1 MKFGAPFRQS
11 NKPIAA
17 PSPSAVPSFSAAER
31 KILQALVE
39 LYPLPHP
46 DASVSAKTIPQD
58 TPNAPGAGDK
68 KNAQD
73 APNAG
78 DIPSRQDI
86 PNAGDI
92 RDTPGTLDAGAAQ
105 EVPERTT
112 PTAHPVDRVSD
123 LEELVES
130 HIAGFTPHTKRL
142 VRFMLVGYDLT
153 PLLSRHMKPFHLLS
167 KESRRQWNASSATS
181 RNLPRKEAFKGL
193 DTLIQLIRASTP
205 EVRKLIGY
213 EGKPAVPVDWNDMPP
228 APSFPAYSYPDL
240 QPGDMEADVVIV
252 GSGAGGATAASVLA
266 KAGLKVI
273 VVEEGGFFNRDYFN
287 AHDPLE
293 RLSNIYRDNGM
304 TSTIGKPVISLPM
317 GRAIGGTTVIN
328 SGTCFDTPDDVLESW
343 SRQGIPSISPDDMRS
358 YFDQIADVIGIGP
371 SAPEILGKNA
381 EILRRG
387 ADALGYR
394 GGVIRRNARNCHGH
408 GICCFGCPVD
418 AKQGMHVSYLPLAAG
433 NGATVLS
440 NVKVIKLWI
449 ENGRATGVIARII
462 DPDTGESRGGLS
474 IRARATILSAG
485 AIYTP
490 SLLARQRLANSSG
503 QLGHNL
509 VIHPGSG
516 ITALFDEE
524 LYAWQGVMQSYY
536 VDEKIKDGIL
546 LEATFPPPG
555 ISYSAGSLPD
565 SDGDS
570 LTLYPHMASCGTII
584 SDGGNGRIVLPG
596 RSANPLVRYSLSQAD
611 TRKVV
616 AAIAMA
622 SEIYLAAGAKEV
634 YTGLPG
640 LPPVKSQKDLTSL
653 KEGRWK
659 PGDLKLSAYHPMGS
673 ARMGSAPTNSVVDPW
688 GRIWD
693 LPGAWIMDAS
703 IIPSSTRV
711 NPQVTIMAVSLRC
724 AEAVREE
731 LLDSAAGH
739 SATEHSTAEHR
750 HLPRRSLPA

>member
-1 MKFGAPFRQS
+1 MKFDALSRQNNNS
-11 NKPIAA
+11 TYA
-17 PSPSAVPSFSAAER
+17 PSFSALER
-31 KILQALVE
+31 RIIQALTD
-39 LYPLPHP
+39 LYPLPNP
-46 DASVSAKTIPQD
+46 DTS
-58 TPNAPGAGDK
+58 
-68 KNAQD
+68 D
-73 APNAG
+73 A
-78 DIPSRQDI
+78 I
-86 PNAGDI
+86 
-92 RDTPGTLDAGAAQ
+92 AA
-105 EVPERTT
+105 PERPT
-112 PTAHPVDRVSD
+112 PTSLPDNEVSN
-123 LEELVES
+123 LGRLLES
-130 HIAGFTPHTKRL
+130 HIAGFTPYTKRL
-142 VRFMLVGYDLT
+142 IRLMLIGYDLT
-153 PLLSRHMKPFHLLS
+153 PLLSRHMQPFHLLS
-167 KESRRQWNASSATS
+167 EEDRRQWNASSATS

-213 EGKPAVPVDWNDMPP
+213 EGRPAVPVNWNDIPP
-228 APSFPAYSYPDL
+228 VPSFPVHSYPDL

-266 KAGLKVI
+266 KAGLKVV
-273 VVEEGGFFNRDYFN
+273 VVEEGGFFNREYFN

-317 GRAIGGTTVIN
+317 GRAVGGTTVIN
-328 SGTCFDTPDDVLESW
+328 SGTCFDTPDEVLVSW
-343 SRQGIPSISPDDMRS
+343 SRQGIPSVSPDDMRP
-358 YFDQIADVIGIGP
+358 YFDQVAEVIGIGP

-387 ADALGYR
+387 ADALGYH
-394 GGVIRRNARNCHGH
+394 GGVIRRNARGCHGH
-408 GICCFGCPVD
+408 GTCCFGCPVD
-418 AKQGMHVSYLPLAAG
+418 AKQGMHVSYLPLAASYG
-433 NGATVLS
+433 TTVLS
-440 NVKVIKLWI
+440 NVKVTRLWI
-449 ENGRATGVIARII
+449 DNNRANGVIARII
-462 DPDTGESRGGLS
+462 DPDTGESKGRLS
-474 IRARATILSAG
+474 IRARATIMSAG

-490 SLLARQRLANSSG
+490 ALLARQKLANSSG

-516 ITALFDEE
+516 ITALFDEK

-565 SDGDS
+565 SNDDS
-570 LTLYPHMASCGTII
+570 LSLYPYMASCGTII
-584 SDGGNGRIVLPG
+584 SDDGNGRIVLPG
-596 RSANPLVRYSLSQAD
+596 NSANPLIRYSLSQAD

-622 SEIYLAAGAKEV
+622 SEIYLAAGAKEA

-640 LPPVKSQKDLTSL
+640 IPPVRSKNDLSSIR
-653 KEGRWK
+653 EGRWK

-673 ARMGSAPTNSVVDPW
+673 ARMGSAPNNSVVDPY

-731 LLDSAAGH
+731 LLG
-739 SATEHSTAEHR
+739 TTAERR
-750 HLPRRSLPA
+750 HLPRHSLPA